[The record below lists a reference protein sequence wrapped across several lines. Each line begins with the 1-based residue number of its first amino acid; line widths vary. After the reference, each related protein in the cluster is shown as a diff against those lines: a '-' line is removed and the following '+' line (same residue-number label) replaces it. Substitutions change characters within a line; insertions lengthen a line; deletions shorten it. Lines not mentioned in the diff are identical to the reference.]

1 MKIGILS
8 DTHDD
13 IDNTNKAIDIFQKND
28 VKAVIHAGDI
38 ISPPVIT
45 EFYRLT
51 EKGVK
56 LFGIFGNNDGEK
68 RGLKNAFEKV
78 GGELLGDIGKIELDG
93 LKFCIYHGQD
103 LKKKEKIIKSRKFDV
118 FVFGHT
124 HTKHPKGVD
133 TEIINDTIV
142 LNPGTAHSVAKT
154 FASDTQYFGESSI
167 MVFDTTTKQFKFFD
181 LER

>member
-13 IDNTNKAIDIFQKND
+13 IDNTNKAIDIFQEND

-68 RGLKNAFEKV
+68 HGLEDAFEFIDGK
-78 GGELLGDIGKIELDG
+78 LLGDIGKIEVDG
-93 LKFCIYHGQD
+93 LKFCIYHGHD
-103 LKKKEKIIKSRKFDV
+103 VKKKKKMLDSGKFDV
-118 FVFGHT
+118 FIYGHS
-124 HTKHPKGVD
+124 HTRYPKEEEPMV
-133 TEIINDTIV
+133 INNTIV

-167 MVFDTTTKQFKFFD
+167 MVFDTISKKFEFIE
-181 LER
+181 L

>member
-13 IDNTNKAIDIFQKND
+13 IDNTNKAIDIFQEND

-68 RGLKNAFEKV
+68 RGLKNAFKTI
-78 GGELLGDIGKIELDG
+78 GGELLCDIGKIELDG

-124 HTKHPKGVD
+124 HTKYPKGVD
-133 TEIINDTIV
+133 TKIINDTIV
-142 LNPGTAHSVAKT
+142 LNPGTAHNVAKT
-154 FASDTQYFGESSI
+154 FGGGQYFGESSI
-167 MVFDTTTKQFKFFD
+167 MIFDTTTKQFKFFD
-181 LER
+181 LEQ

>member
-13 IDNTNKAIDIFQKND
+13 IDNTNKAIDIFQEND

-68 RGLKNAFEKV
+68 NGLKNAFETV
-78 GGELLGDIGKIELDG
+78 SGELLGDVGKIELDG

-103 LKKKEKIIKSRKFDV
+103 LKKKEKIIKSGKFDV

-124 HTKHPKGVD
+124 HTKYPKGVD
-133 TEIINDTIV
+133 IGIVNDTIV

-167 MVFDTTTKQFKFFD
+167 MIFDTTTKQFEFIE
-181 LER
+181 L

>member
-13 IDNTNKAIDIFQKND
+13 YENTNKAIDIFQEND

-56 LFGIFGNNDGEK
+56 LFCNNFLFLVNCCSIF
-68 RGLKNAFEKV
+68 
-78 GGELLGDIGKIELDG
+78 LLINY
-93 LKFCIYHGQD
+93 FM
-103 LKKKEKIIKSRKFDV
+103 II
-118 FVFGHT
+118 
-124 HTKHPKGVD
+124 
-133 TEIINDTIV
+133 
-142 LNPGTAHSVAKT
+142 
-154 FASDTQYFGESSI
+154 
-167 MVFDTTTKQFKFFD
+167 
-181 LER
+181 

>member
-13 IDNTNKAIDIFQKND
+13 IDNTNKAIDIFQEND

-124 HTKHPKGVD
+124 HTKYPKGVD
-133 TEIINDTIV
+133 TKIINDTIV
-142 LNPGTAHSVAKT
+142 LNPGTAHNVAKT

-167 MVFDTTTKQFKFFD
+167 MVFDTTTKQSKFFD
-181 LER
+181 LGQ

>member
-13 IDNTNKAIDIFQKND
+13 IDNTNKAIDIFQEND
-28 VKAVIHAGDI
+28 VKAIIHAGDI

-68 RGLKNAFEKV
+68 RGLKNAFEIV
-78 GGELLGDIGKIELDG
+78 GGELLGDVGKIELGG

-124 HTKHPKGVD
+124 HTKYPKGVD

-181 LER
+181 LGQ

>member
-1 MKIGILS
+1 MKIGIIS

-45 EFYRLT
+45 EFFRLT

-68 RGLKNAFEKV
+68 RGLENAFKTV
-78 GGELLGDIGKIELDG
+78 GGELLSDIGKIDLDG

-103 LKKKEKIIKSRKFDV
+103 LKKKEKIIKSGKFDV

-124 HTKHPKGVD
+124 HTKYPNGVD

-181 LER
+181 LG

>member
-68 RGLKNAFEKV
+68 RGLKNAFEIV

-118 FVFGHT
+118 FIFGHT
-124 HTKHPKGVD
+124 HTKYPKGVY

-167 MVFDTTTKQFKFFD
+167 MVFDTITKQFKFFD
-181 LER
+181 LAQ

>member
-1 MKIGILS
+1 MKIGIIS

-68 RGLKNAFEKV
+68 RGLKNAFETV
-78 GGELLGDIGKIELDG
+78 GGELLCDIGKIDLDG

-103 LKKKEKIIKSRKFDV
+103 LKKKEKIIKSGKFDV

-124 HTKHPKGVD
+124 HTRYPKD
-133 TEIINDTIV
+133 ADAKIINGTIV

-181 LER
+181 LGQ

>member
-13 IDNTNKAIDIFQKND
+13 IDNTNKAIDIFQEND

-68 RGLKNAFEKV
+68 RGLKNAFEIV
-78 GGELLGDIGKIELDG
+78 GGKLLGDVGKIELDG

-124 HTKHPKGVD
+124 HTKYPKGVY

-181 LER
+181 LRQ

>member
-13 IDNTNKAIDIFQKND
+13 IDNTNKAIDIFQEND

-68 RGLKNAFEKV
+68 NGLKNAFEIV
-78 GGELLGDIGKIELDG
+78 GGELLGDVGKIELDG

-103 LKKKEKIIKSRKFDV
+103 IKKKRELIDSGKFDV
-118 FVFGHT
+118 FIYGHS
-124 HTKHPKGVD
+124 HTRYPKEEEAVAV
-133 TEIINDTIV
+133 NNHTIV
-142 LNPGTAHSVAKT
+142 LNPGSAHRAEKT
-154 FASDTQYFGESSI
+154 FYSIPQYFNESSI
-167 MVFDTTTKQFKFFD
+167 MIFDTISKKFEFIE
-181 LER
+181 L

>member
-1 MKIGILS
+1 MKFGILS

-13 IDNTNKAIDIFQKND
+13 IDNTNKAIDIFQEND

-56 LFGIFGNNDGEK
+56 FFGIFGNNDGEK
-68 RGLKNAFEKV
+68 KGLKNAFEIV
-78 GGELLGDIGKIELDG
+78 GGELLGDVGKIELDG

-124 HTKHPKGVD
+124 HTKYPKGVD

-142 LNPGTAHSVAKT
+142 FNPGTAHSVAKT

-181 LER
+181 LG

>member
-13 IDNTNKAIDIFQKND
+13 IDNTNKAIDIFQEND

-68 RGLKNAFEKV
+68 NGLKNAFEIV
-78 GGELLGDIGKIELDG
+78 GGELLGDVGKIELDG

-118 FVFGHT
+118 FVFGHA
-124 HTKHPKGVD
+124 HTKYPKGVD

-181 LER
+181 LGQ

>member
-8 DTHDD
+8 DAHDD
-13 IDNTNKAIDIFQKND
+13 IDNTNKAIDIFQEND

-68 RGLKNAFEKV
+68 RGLKNAFEIV
-78 GGELLGDIGKIELDG
+78 GGELLGDVGKIELGG

-124 HTKHPKGVD
+124 HTKYPKGVD

-167 MVFDTTTKQFKFFD
+167 MIFDTTTKQFKFFD
-181 LER
+181 LGQ

>member
-1 MKIGILS
+1 MKIGIIS

-13 IDNTNKAIDIFQKND
+13 ITNTNKAIDIFEHNK
-28 VKAVIHAGDI
+28 VEVVIHAGDM
-38 ISPPVIT
+38 ISPPVIN
-45 EFYRLT
+45 EFKRLT
-51 EKGVK
+51 ENGVK
-56 LFGIFGNNDGEK
+56 FFGIFGNNDGEK
-68 RGLKNAFEKV
+68 DGLKNAFEFI
-78 GGELLGDIGKIELDG
+78 GGKLLGDIGKIEIDR

-124 HTKHPKGVD
+124 HTKYPKGVD

-154 FASDTQYFGESSI
+154 FASNTQYFGESSI

-181 LER
+181 LG

>member
-13 IDNTNKAIDIFQKND
+13 IDNTNKAIDIFQEND

-38 ISPPVIT
+38 ISPPVIA

-68 RGLKNAFEKV
+68 KGLKNAFEIV
-78 GGELLGDIGKIELDG
+78 GGELLGDIGKIELGG

-103 LKKKEKIIKSRKFDV
+103 LKKKEKIIKSGKFDV

-124 HTKHPKGVD
+124 HTRYPKGVD

-167 MVFDTTTKQFKFFD
+167 VIFDTTTKQYKFFD
-181 LER
+181 LVQ

>member
-1 MKIGILS
+1 MKIGIIS

-68 RGLKNAFEKV
+68 RGLKNAFKTI
-78 GGELLGDIGKIELDG
+78 GGELLCDIGKIELDG

-103 LKKKEKIIKSRKFDV
+103 LKKKEKIIKSGKFDV

-124 HTKHPKGVD
+124 HMRYPKD
-133 TEIINDTIV
+133 IDAKINNDTIV

-154 FASDTQYFGESSI
+154 FASEIQYFGESSI
-167 MVFDTTTKQFKFFD
+167 MIFDTTTKQFKFFD
-181 LER
+181 LGQ

>member
-13 IDNTNKAIDIFQKND
+13 IDNTNKAIDIFQEND
-28 VKAVIHAGDI
+28 VKAVIHAGAI

-68 RGLKNAFEKV
+68 NGLKNAFETV
-78 GGELLGDIGKIELDG
+78 SGELLGDVGKIELDG

-103 LKKKEKIIKSRKFDV
+103 LKKKEKIIKSGKFDV

-124 HTKHPKGVD
+124 HTKYPKGVD
-133 TEIINDTIV
+133 IGIVNDTIV

-181 LER
+181 LGQ

>member
-13 IDNTNKAIDIFQKND
+13 IDNTNKAIDIFQEND

-68 RGLKNAFEKV
+68 RGLKNAFEIV
-78 GGELLGDIGKIELDG
+78 GGKLLGDVGKIELDG

-103 LKKKEKIIKSRKFDV
+103 LKKKEKIIKSGKFDV

-124 HTKHPKGVD
+124 HTRYPKDVD
-133 TEIINDTIV
+133 AKIINDTIV
-142 LNPGTAHSVAKT
+142 LNPGTAHSVART
-154 FASDTQYFGESSI
+154 FSSDTKYFGESSI
-167 MVFDTTTKQFKFFD
+167 VIFDTTTKQYKFFD
-181 LER
+181 LVQ